1 MKPGGRIELICGPM
15 FSGKTTAMIERL
27 VAACEAGLRV
37 VAVKPAQDTRYGL
50 EQIVSHDG
58 NQLPAVTVTVVHE
71 IREITAG
78 SHVVGID
85 EVHFFEESLVGICR
99 ELAVAG
105 VRVVAAGVEID
116 HRGRPFEVVER
127 LAAAAHAVTRL
138 TAICGRCGA
147 PARHSQRLVAGDARI
162 VVGGVG
168 TYEPRCDR
176 CFEPAV

>member
-1 MKPGGRIELICGPM
+1 MKRDGQIELICGPM
-15 FSGKTTAMIERL
+15 FSGKTSALIARL
-27 VAACEAGLRV
+27 VAAREAGLQV
-37 VAVKPAQDTRYGL
+37 VAVKPAHDTRYGH
-50 EQIVSHDG
+50 EQIGSHDG
-58 NQLPAVTVTVVHE
+58 NQLPAVNVSAVHE
-71 IREITAG
+71 IRAIAAG

-99 ELAVAG
+99 ELAGAG

-162 VVGGVG
+162 LVGGVG
-168 TYEPRCDR
+168 IYEPRCDR